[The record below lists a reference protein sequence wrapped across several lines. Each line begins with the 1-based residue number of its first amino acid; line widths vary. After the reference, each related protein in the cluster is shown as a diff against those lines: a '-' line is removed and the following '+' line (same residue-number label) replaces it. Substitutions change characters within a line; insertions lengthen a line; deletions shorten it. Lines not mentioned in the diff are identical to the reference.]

1 MKVYKKIVAALCAAA
16 MMVSVLSVSA
26 WAVPSGITVQ
36 VNGQEVPFPDAEPES
51 KNYSCARC
59 F

>member
-26 WAVPSGITVQ
+26 WAVPSGITV
-36 VNGQEVPFPDAEPES
+36 
-51 KNYSCARC
+51 
-59 F
+59 